1 MQEAVPLGQGK
12 MLAIL
17 GLEIDEI
24 KKILKDQ
31 NNKKVCEIANDNAN
45 GQVIV
50 SGESECV
57 EKLQTILK
65 EKKLNPFRLKLV
77 RHFIVL

>member
-1 MQEAVPLGQGK
+1 MQEAVPIGQGK

-31 NNKKVCEIANDNAN
+31 NNKKVM
-45 GQVIV
+45 
-50 SGESECV
+50 
-57 EKLQTILK
+57 
-65 EKKLNPFRLKLV
+65 
-77 RHFIVL
+77 